1 MAHFNRLTWRQHLAY
16 LSCAIAL
23 ALSSAAYQKVN
34 LSQSATSRV
43 QSQDTIALL
52 TLRRSVKRL
61 REKVSA
67 ERDFSAPRSRAG
79 DYWR

>member
-1 MAHFNRLTWRQHLAY
+1 MAHFKHLTWRQHLAY
-16 LSCAIAL
+16 LSCALAL

-34 LSQSATSRV
+34 LPQSATSSV

-52 TLRRSVKRL
+52 ALRRSVKRL

-67 ERDFSAPRSRAG
+67 DRDLSAPRSLSGA
-79 DYWR
+79 DWR